1 MTDEVKAHLFEP
13 FFTTKGVDKGT
24 GLGLATC
31 YGIISQSGG
40 DVRVYSEPNCGTTFK
55 VYLPRIEEP
64 NCVKLSPAN
73 SNNLPAGTESL
84 LLVEDEKIVK
94 KLAATVLRECGYQ
107 VQEAGNPLEALA
119 LIDGGAQFDLVVTDV
134 IMPHMSGKELYD
146 KIKARSGEAKVLF
159 ISGYTDDALANLG
172 VLDGELAFLEKPFS
186 PARLARKVRE
196 VLDGPGIVQ
205 VGRADGDLTVAGAI

>member
-1 MTDEVKAHLFEP
+1 MIR
-13 FFTTKGVDKGT
+13 GT

-31 YGIISQSGG
+31 YGIINQSGG

-55 VYLPRIEEP
+55 VYLPQVGEP
-64 NCVKLSPAN
+64 NGVKTSQVN
-73 SNNLPAGTESL
+73 SDTLPAGTEAV
-84 LLVEDEKIVK
+84 LLVEDEKVVR

-119 LIDGGAQFDLVVTDV
+119 LIDGGAEFDLVVTDV

-196 VLDGPGIVQ
+196 VLDGPETGQI
-205 VGRADGDLTVAGAI
+205 GPPGTDLTVAGAI